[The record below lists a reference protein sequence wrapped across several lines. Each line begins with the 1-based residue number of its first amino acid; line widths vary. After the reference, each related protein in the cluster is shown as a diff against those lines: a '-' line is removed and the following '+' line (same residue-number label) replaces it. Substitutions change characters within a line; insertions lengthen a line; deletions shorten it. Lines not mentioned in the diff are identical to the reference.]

1 MKQRKATA
9 QTIASQEGVS
19 MRLIA
24 RTAMAVLAT
33 AALAGPAA
41 AQVATGFSN
50 PKIVLLERPDDAGKG
65 DGNGAYWMWSLGD
78 ASQTDPAK
86 QKPQPLSAE
95 RVKIRA
101 DMKQRRVLEEYA
113 EFLSPLRLPRTLRVI
128 ASDCAG
134 NSWDSPY
141 YSFDRRWMNM
151 CYSFASDAAQKAH
164 LLAQYQD
171 KLHLPIPVAEN
182 QLVAGMF
189 AATVLHETGHAL
201 FDLLDAPVFGREE
214 DAADQ
219 MAAFVAVQFNKEI
232 ARTVIKGFAYYW
244 YLEAFLKA
252 DPGALDPKDPDYPK
266 DLKGQCLVDA
276 FCGYEDM
283 HGTASQRMY
292 NTLCIAYGGNHAAF
306 QDLVDN
312 KWLPAARAKNCNT
325 EYNQAYLAFSKT
337 VYPFIDQAQ
346 MKKVQSR
353 QDWFMPAEMKEK

>member
-1 MKQRKATA
+1 MQSIT
-9 QTIASQEGVS
+9 
-19 MRLIA
+19 
-24 RTAMAVLAT
+24 RTAA
-33 AALAGPAA
+33 AALVIAALTAPAA
-41 AQVATGFSN
+41 AQVTPAFSN
-50 PKIVLLERPDDAGKG
+50 PKIVLLERPNDAGKG
-65 DGNGAYWMWSLGD
+65 DGNGAYWTWSTGD
-78 ASQTDPAK
+78 ASQADPEK
-86 QKPQPLSAE
+86 RKPQPLSPD
-95 RVKIRA
+95 RVKIRD
-101 DMKQRRVLEEYA
+101 DMKKRRVLEEYA

-134 NSWDSPY
+134 NGWDSFY
-141 YSFDRRWMNM
+141 YSSDRRWMNM
-151 CYSFASDAAQKAH
+151 CYSFAADAAEKAH
-164 LLAQYQD
+164 ALAQYQA

-252 DPGALDPKDPDYPK
+252 DPGGPDPKDPDFPK
-266 DLKGQCLVDA
+266 DVRGQCLVDA
-276 FCGYEDM
+276 FCGYEDV

-292 NTLCIAYGGNHAAF
+292 NTLCLAYGGNHAAF

-312 KWLPAARAKNCNT
+312 KWLPPSRAKNCNA
-325 EYNQAYLAFSKT
+325 EYNQAYLAFRKT

-346 MKKVQSR
+346 MKKVQDR
-353 QDWFMPAEMKEK
+353 QDWFLPAEMKEK

>member
-1 MKQRKATA
+1 MQSIT
-9 QTIASQEGVS
+9 
-19 MRLIA
+19 
-24 RTAMAVLAT
+24 RTAA
-33 AALAGPAA
+33 AALVIAALTAPAA
-41 AQVATGFSN
+41 AQVTPAFSN
-50 PKIVLLERPDDAGKG
+50 PKIVLLERPNDAGKG
-65 DGNGAYWMWSLGD
+65 DGNGAYWTWSTGD
-78 ASQTDPAK
+78 ASQADPEK
-86 QKPQPLSAE
+86 RKPQPLSPD
-95 RVKIRA
+95 RVKIRD
-101 DMKQRRVLEEYA
+101 DMKKRRVLEEYA

-134 NSWDSPY
+134 NGWDSPY
-141 YSFDRRWMNM
+141 YSSDRRWMNM
-151 CYSFASDAAQKAH
+151 CYSFAADAAEKAH
-164 LLAQYQD
+164 VLAQYQA

-252 DPGALDPKDPDYPK
+252 DPGAPDPKDPDFPK
-266 DLKGQCLVDA
+266 DVRGQCLVDA
-276 FCGYEDM
+276 FCGYEDV

-292 NTLCIAYGGNHAAF
+292 NTLCLAYGGNHAAF

-312 KWLPAARAKNCNT
+312 KWLPPSRAKNCNA

-346 MKKVQSR
+346 MKKVQNR
-353 QDWFMPAEMKEK
+353 QDWFLPAEMKEK